1 MLEGFEPLRLVTGI
15 PTMSITKNGVSFNK
29 TSIEKLGCPPY
40 VIPMIDRQGNRFA
53 IVARDERDDDTRK
66 FHQEGR
72 DTSNGI
78 RWNNNDLVAT
88 FENMMGWKIAYM
100 GMKVMGKY
108 SENDKAIIFNLESAE
123 PIDSG
128 SKKGKRRGDMAESI

>member
-40 VIPMIDRQGNRFA
+40 VIPMIDRQGN
-53 IVARDERDDDTRK
+53 
-66 FHQEGR
+66 
-72 DTSNGI
+72 GI

-100 GMKVMGKY
+100 GMKVRGKY